1 MELEEVVGGLSQ
13 VSVERRNMDV
23 ALKPLYWPNE
33 SGSSMAP
40 VVKHQQA
47 DNE

>member
-23 ALKPLYWPNE
+23 ALKPKSTILL
-33 SGSSMAP
+33 SL
-40 VVKHQQA
+40 H
-47 DNE
+47 